1 MLIANQKMGFIP
13 NRGKRK
19 CRPTRPSLITPPTL
33 QPQPP
38 PPPPSAPSPQLL
50 FEDASSVANDAV
62 SSIRT
67 VAAFG
72 AEEKVVQLYDDKCRM
87 PIAAGMRK
95 GHVSGVGLGF
105 SQFVMFCS
113 YAMAFWYGAQL
124 VAEGHTTFGN
134 VFKVGGRGLG
144 V

>member
-1 MLIANQKMGFIP
+1 MRTSPNQTLPIP
-13 NRGKRK
+13 FPYL
-19 CRPTRPSLITPPTL
+19 PTPIP
-33 QPQPP
+33 
-38 PPPPSAPSPQLL
+38 PQLL

-95 GHVSGVGLGF
+95 GHVSGLGLGF

-113 YAMAFWYGAQL
+113 YAMAFWYGSQL

-134 VFKVGGRGLG
+134 VFKVRG
-144 V
+144 